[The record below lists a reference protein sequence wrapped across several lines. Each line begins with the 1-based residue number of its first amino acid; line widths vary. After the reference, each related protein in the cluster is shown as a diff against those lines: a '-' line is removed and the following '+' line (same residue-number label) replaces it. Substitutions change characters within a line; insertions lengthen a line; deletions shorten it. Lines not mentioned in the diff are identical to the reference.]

1 MSWPAHLKATL
12 VLGMPLIGAQ
22 LAQLGINT
30 TDVLIIGRLGTTQLA
45 AMVLASQYFFTI
57 FIFGSGFASAVVPLA
72 AQAYSRGDSV
82 SVRRAVRMG
91 LWVGAAFSALAM
103 PLILA

>member
-1 MSWPAHLKATL
+1 MSPLQNPIIRIRSRERRRPPGICLPKTGRAAVTTEDNSPYYERNMSWPAHLKATL
-12 VLGMPLIGAQ
+12 ILGMPLIGAQ

-57 FIFGSGFASAVVPLA
+57 F
-72 AQAYSRGDSV
+72 
-82 SVRRAVRMG
+82 
-91 LWVGAAFSALAM
+91 
-103 PLILA
+103 